1 LVKDIALCAS
11 LGVVLPFSFEIN
23 STYIHHILLL
33 SFQLPYFIEDLIV
46 TELDLGHN
54 VPLAHRASR
63 PKLDER
69 GLWVDLDVTYEGT
82 VCLTLETKLNLMKV
96 KQMGEEIATAQAMT
110 AAEKEAGSHV
120 GKRSVNLLSHVQ
132 HLPSVWI
139 LAFTWL
145 TAKDIV
151 MKLDTDVKN
160 CGM

>member
-1 LVKDIALCAS
+1 
-11 LGVVLPFSFEIN
+11 
-23 STYIHHILLL
+23 L

-96 KQMGEEIATAQAMT
+96 KQMGEEIAAAQSVAA
-110 AAEKEAGSHV
+110 AAEKEEGMHV
-120 GKRSVNLLSHVQ
+120 GKRSVSLLSH
-132 HLPSVWI
+132 I
-139 LAFTWL
+139 
-145 TAKDIV
+145 
-151 MKLDTDVKN
+151 
-160 CGM
+160 